1 MKKIVRGKIN
11 TLQKDDTKVV
21 EVVGAVLDAIRA
33 ADDDDKTALAAEGAS
48 ANPEVGM
55 GKKYLLDLLASNAI
69 VRVQTEG
76 FSG

>member
-55 GKKYLLDLLASNAI
+55 GKK
-69 VRVQTEG
+69 
-76 FSG
+76 